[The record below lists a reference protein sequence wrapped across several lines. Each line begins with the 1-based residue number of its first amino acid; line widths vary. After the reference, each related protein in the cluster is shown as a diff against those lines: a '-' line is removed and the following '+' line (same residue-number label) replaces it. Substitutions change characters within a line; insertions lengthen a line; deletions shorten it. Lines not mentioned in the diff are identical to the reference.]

1 MIDGGPIQG
10 GPASTVVD
18 CTKERPRILRE
29 GAIPAWLLAE
39 TLERAG
45 LGHAIRGDRGP
56 LGR

>member
-1 MIDGGPIQG
+1 MLDGGPIRG

-18 CTKERPRILRE
+18 CTGERPRILRE
-29 GAIPAWLLAE
+29 GAIPAWLIAE

-45 LGHAIRGDRGP
+45 QRHEIRDDRGP